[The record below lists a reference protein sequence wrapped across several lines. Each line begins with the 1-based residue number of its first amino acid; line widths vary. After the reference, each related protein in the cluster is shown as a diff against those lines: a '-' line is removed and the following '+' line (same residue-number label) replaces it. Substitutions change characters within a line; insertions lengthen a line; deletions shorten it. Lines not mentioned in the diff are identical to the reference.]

1 MGILGFIVLGL
12 IVGAIVKAVL
22 PDRVGGGWPNNLVL
36 GVLGA
41 ILGGLLGSALLGVGL
56 STFFDMRTWLLA
68 IVGGFI
74 VTLVYGA
81 VKGRRP
87 KTRR

>member
-22 PDRVGGGWPNNLVL
+22 PGRVGGGWPNNLVL

-41 ILGGLLGSALLGVGL
+41 ILGGLHCSASAWARFLTCGHGCWPSSEDSSSL
-56 STFFDMRTWLLA
+56 SCTAR
-68 IVGGFI
+68 
-74 VTLVYGA
+74 
-81 VKGRRP
+81 
-87 KTRR
+87 